1 MLLYSRHGRLHC
13 VEHKQNGAIEL
24 GLCRVLLGV
33 AGSVVEVLVTIP
45 ATIFSLGSHPTQ
57 VLGRT
62 LLNSLPPF
70 TPYTRPWSIYFSR
83 IRTLPNSLTHSLK
96 SYPILSLPH
105 LFLLEVIPYT
115 EDDDDDDQED
125 QDDDD
130 GN

>member
-1 MLLYSRHGRLHC
+1 MLQPSRFRRYAGGSTVNELPAICTIHGY
-13 VEHKQNGAIEL
+13 
-24 GLCRVLLGV
+24 
-33 AGSVVEVLVTIP
+33 
-45 ATIFSLGSHPTQ
+45 
-57 VLGRT
+57 GREKR
-62 LLNSLPPF
+62 